1 MIQYFCQMN
10 KLNSP
15 NDDLNTGLY
24 TNYWSGSYRKSKK
37 KHGMLNY
44 MMIRLDPFVKLIIYF
59 LVFLIIS
66 SDNNEFYI
74 KKVDKLNN
82 NVEFYLF
89 NLFKS
94 NRLKFTSASAS
105 AKGKSHFSLICFMSQ
120 IFYFCFYSHLVCGE
134 FISGVNQNTKGVF
147 KYDASTLQ
155 EGLSKNESFICQ
167 YKFIAKKNEK
177 VLIKFNKFD
186 VKSIAPD
193 CMNEY
198 VDIYIELTEDQISTY
213 YETPF
218 LSRWCGW
225 KKPEYKNNF
234 KYSFF
239 YSNILKL
246 HICSFT
252 SVLLSFENVIVIAYH
267 KDWIDRGTTLF
278 GTYEFVDAGKNI
290 LT

>member
-10 KLNSP
+10 KLNAP

-105 AKGKSHFSLICFMSQ
+105 AKGKS
-120 IFYFCFYSHLVCGE
+120 YSHSVLFAFCL
-134 FISGVNQNTKGVF
+134 K
-147 KYDASTLQ
+147 
-155 EGLSKNESFICQ
+155 SFIFA
-167 YKFIAKKNEK
+167 YI
-177 VLIKFNKFD
+177 LI
-186 VKSIAPD
+186 
-193 CMNEY
+193 
-198 VDIYIELTEDQISTY
+198 
-213 YETPF
+213 
-218 LSRWCGW
+218 
-225 KKPEYKNNF
+225 
-234 KYSFF
+234 
-239 YSNILKL
+239 
-246 HICSFT
+246 
-252 SVLLSFENVIVIAYH
+252 
-267 KDWIDRGTTLF
+267 
-278 GTYEFVDAGKNI
+278 
-290 LT
+290 